1 MNKGKLVISL
11 DFELV
16 WGVFDHIKLSD
27 KVTYFDNTRTV
38 LPKML
43 ACFEKYGM
51 EVTWATV
58 GMLFNENWEEWMSNI
73 PEQKPTYTT
82 TKLDAYAY
90 GMNHQKSGLDRFFF
104 APELIRQ
111 IQQTPGQ
118 ELASHT
124 YSHYY
129 CLEEGQTKEQFED
142 DLKLVVKM
150 AQQVNAKMQ
159 SLVFPRNQWN
169 PSYLSSCLQNGLT
182 QARSNPSVWF
192 WENPN
197 QATLTTKL
205 FRTGDA
211 YLPLS
216 SMVYGAEQV
225 IKSEVTAQPA
235 SRFLRPHHGFY
246 VLNALRLQRI
256 KNEMTTAA
264 QQGKVYHLWWH
275 PHNFGD
281 FPEASMQALN
291 EIAALYQVL
300 NEKYGMQS
308 VSMANL
314 PSHL

>member
-16 WGVFDHIKLSD
+16 WGVFDHITLSD
-27 KVTYFDNTRTV
+27 KVTYFDNTRNV

-43 ACFEKYGM
+43 ACFEKYKM

-58 GMLFNENWEEWMSNI
+58 GMLFNENWEEWMTHV
-73 PEQKPTYTT
+73 PEQKPTYSNLN
-82 TKLDAYAY
+82 LDAYAY
-90 GMNHQKSGLDRFFF
+90 GINHQKSGLDRFFF
-104 APELIRQ
+104 APELIRA

-129 CLEEGQTKEQFED
+129 CLEEGQTKEQFEQ
-142 DLKLVVKM
+142 DLDLVIKM
-150 AQQVNAKMQ
+150 AKKAKTSMQ

-169 PSYLSSCLQNGLT
+169 QAYLESCLQSGLT
-182 QARSNPSVWF
+182 QVRSNPAVWF
-192 WENPN
+192 WNNPN
-197 QATLTTKL
+197 QASLVTKL

-216 SMVYGAEQV
+216 SMVYGTEHV
-225 IKSEVTAQPA
+225 KTTTVTAQPA
-235 SRFLRPHHGFY
+235 SRFLRPHHRFSIA
-246 VLNALRLQRI
+246 NTLRLQRI
-256 KNEMTTAA
+256 KNEMTIAA

-281 FPEASMQALN
+281 YPEASMQALT
-291 EIAALYQVL
+291 EIALLYQVL
-300 NEKYGMQS
+300 NEQYGMQS

-314 PSHL
+314 PLQL

>member
-1 MNKGKLVISL
+1 MDKGKLVISL

-16 WGVFDHIKLSD
+16 WGVFDHITLSD
-27 KVTYFDNTRTV
+27 KVTYFDNTRNV

-43 ACFEKYGM
+43 ACFEKYNM

-58 GMLFNENWEEWMSNI
+58 GMLFNENWDEWMANV
-73 PEQKPTYTT
+73 PEQKPTYTNSS
-82 TKLDAYAY
+82 LDAYAY
-90 GMNHQKSGLDRFFF
+90 GLNHQKSGLDRFFF
-104 APELIRQ
+104 APELIKL

-129 CLEEGQTKEQFED
+129 CLEEGQTKEQFEH
-142 DLKLVVKM
+142 DLALVVKM
-150 AQQVNAKMQ
+150 ADKVNAKMQ

-169 PSYLSSCLQNGLT
+169 PAYLSSCLQNGLT
-182 QARSNPSVWF
+182 QARSNPAVWF

-197 QATLTTKL
+197 QASLSTKL

-216 SMVYGAEQV
+216 SMVYGVEHV

-235 SRFLRPHHGFY
+235 SRFLRPHHGFS

-256 KNEMTTAA
+256 KNEMTNAA
-264 QQGKVYHLWWH
+264 RQGKIYHLWWH
-275 PHNFGD
+275 PHNFGTH
-281 FPEASMQALN
+281 PAASMQALT
-291 EIAALYQVL
+291 EIASLYQIL
-300 NEKYGMQS
+300 NEKHGMQS

-314 PSHL
+314 PSQL